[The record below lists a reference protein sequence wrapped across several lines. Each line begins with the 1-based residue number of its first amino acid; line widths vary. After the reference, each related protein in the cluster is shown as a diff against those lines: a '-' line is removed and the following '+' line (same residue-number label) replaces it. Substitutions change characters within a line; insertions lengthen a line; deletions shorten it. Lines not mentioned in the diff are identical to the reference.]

1 MRRQRACAI
10 CTLARRIRPVEERER
25 VEVEHES
32 CACERFDGE
41 EPGKGDGGHC
51 IVAFAEVK
59 ACVDAERHCGS
70 GKFQVG
76 GKETGQRARTE
87 DEDERPGAVAYEEEE
102 HGRVAPAVAE
112 RDDKLVQ
119 RENKQDRLEGDKSD
133 AVSGELHI
141 AQ

>member
-1 MRRQRACAI
+1 MRRRSRVTHKYDMRRQRARAI
-10 CTLARRIRPVEERER
+10 CALARRAGLVEERER

-41 EPGKGDGGHC
+41 EPWKGDGGHC

-76 GKETGQRARTE
+76 GKERI
-87 DEDERPGAVAYEEEE
+87 
-102 HGRVAPAVAE
+102 
-112 RDDKLVQ
+112 
-119 RENKQDRLEGDKSD
+119 EGSNRR
-133 AVSGELHI
+133 
-141 AQ
+141 